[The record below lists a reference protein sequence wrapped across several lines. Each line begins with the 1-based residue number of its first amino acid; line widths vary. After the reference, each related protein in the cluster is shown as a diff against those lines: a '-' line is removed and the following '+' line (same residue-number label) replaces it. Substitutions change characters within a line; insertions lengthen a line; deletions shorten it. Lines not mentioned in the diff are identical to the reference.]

1 MRGPKIAAKKKKEI
15 KKKKKSQ
22 NICRNQKKAV
32 LLRRQKVKPAG
43 SPVNRAKLTM
53 EEMRLNGANLVRAV
67 LVPRAA
73 RTYVKIYKKSECERD
88 HHDTMS

>member
-1 MRGPKIAAKKKKEI
+1 MQMRGPKIAAKKKKEI

-43 SPVNRAKLTM
+43 SPVNRAKLTV
-53 EEMRLNGANLVRAV
+53 EEMRLNGANLVRALLASRV
-67 LVPRAA
+67 A
-73 RTYVKIYKKSECERD
+73 RTRIKNMQKVGMR
-88 HHDTMS
+88 T